1 MILYVRIFVVDP
13 VIKFFL
19 LVFYLFFL
27 FEVFL
32 VLLCSI
38 FEGLH
43 FAVELFLY
51 FLWYLRFDFV
61 LFVGNFERC
70 VNL

>member
-13 VIKFFL
+13 VIKCFM
-19 LVFYLFFL
+19 LVFYFFFL

-32 VLLCSI
+32 VLVCLI

-43 FAVELFLY
+43 FAVGLFLY
-51 FLWYLRFDFV
+51 LLWY
-61 LFVGNFERC
+61 
-70 VNL
+70 